1 MGKTIKLRKYMRDSL
16 RRQYERGHGTKKHEN
31 GTQGRIYSH
40 NTYNTYLR
48 ACDAYTDFCYSRGV
62 RLPEPAKEL
71 VGAYV
76 ASLQAQGK
84 SAWSIYTSVSGIA
97 KAFGCSISDFNV
109 VLPER
114 RRTNIKRSRQAVA
127 GDATVS
133 IHGEQYRILRVFGQ
147 CFGLRRSEL
156 QSLQVQDVQILDNAI
171 ICHVR
176 QGKGGKSRNSLFY
189 GSAGE
194 LATIKRYIEQ
204 TGEGRLFPK
213 AIDKDI
219 DIHAWRAQYACR
231 VYKAVARPIN
241 TLSHSELYYCRGD
254 LKGRIYDRHAM
265 LQVSRLLGHNRLDLV
280 AGHYLYTL

>member
-1 MGKTIKLRKYMRDSL
+1 MGKTIKLRKYLRDSL
-16 RRQYERGHGTKKHEN
+16 RRQYERGHGTKKREN

-48 ACDAYTDFCYSRGV
+48 ACDAFTDFCYAQGV
-62 RLPEPAKEL
+62 RLPEPAKKL
-71 VGAYV
+71 VPAYV

-84 SAWSIYTSVSGIA
+84 SAWSIYTSISGIA
-97 KAFGCSISDFNV
+97 KAFGCSISNFNV
-109 VLPER
+109 TLPER
-114 RRTNIKRSRQAVA
+114 RRTDIKRSRQAVA

-133 IHGEQYRILRVFGQ
+133 INSEQYRILSVLSRG
-147 CFGLRRSEL
+147 FGLRRSEL
-156 QSLQVQDVQILDNAI
+156 QSLRVEDLQIQDDKA

-176 QGKGGKSRNSLFY
+176 QGKGGKSRYTLFY
-189 GSAGE
+189 GTQDE
-194 LATIKRYIEQ
+194 LSTIKRYIEQ

-231 VYKAVARPIN
+231 VYKAVARPVGE
-241 TLSHSELYYCRGD
+241 LEHSELYYCRGD
-254 LKGRIYDRHAM
+254 LKGRVYDRHAM
-265 LQVSRLLGHNRLDLV
+265 LQVSRLLGHNRLDIV